1 SVCDDPSYSATL
13 NVKILFQGTYVD
25 SSKRL
30 GGPWQR
36 HQVPLLTL
44 WLFLWMLPRAW
55 RTSFR
60 MRRVHL
66 AVGCARGK
74 GRTFLPQRV
83 AYRLASVIVILGGL
97 SARKHASGSR
107 SRLKSEGA
115 VMEKARAR
123 HDWILAN
130 PWFWSL
136 TGLSFVVLAWCLRG
150 AADWSVLRWF

>member
-1 SVCDDPSYSATL
+1 MGNLSEMRETRSVCDDPSYSATL
-13 NVKILFQGTYVD
+13 NVKILFQRTYVD

-60 MRRVHL
+60 TWRVHL

-74 GRTFLPQRV
+74 RPDIFAAARSLPFGIG
-83 AYRLASVIVILGGL
+83 YRYTG
-97 SARKHASGSR
+97 
-107 SRLKSEGA
+107 
-115 VMEKARAR
+115 RAR
-123 HDWILAN
+123 RAQ
-130 PWFWSL
+130 
-136 TGLSFVVLAWCLRG
+136 
-150 AADWSVLRWF
+150 